1 MIPASAAGPSL
12 REDVLG
18 RQLVVVTGKG
28 GVGKSTLSGTLGKL
42 LLVERHRVLLLEVDP
57 RESLHQMLGVAPS
70 GGGIVKV
77 EPGLYLQNLPA
88 RRVMDGIVRERLR
101 IEALVRKVLDSPV
114 YRHFADGAPGL
125 KELAVLVHAWR
136 LASGASGRRAP
147 RVDTVVL
154 DAPASGHGV
163 SLLAAPSLAGEVIH
177 SGPFARMA
185 HDLTE
190 LITDRTRSAIVAVTT
205 AEEMPVQEVVELA
218 EMLRGGVGRTPE
230 GVLVNGL
237 YPPCPPAHHNAE
249 GLELWCRRREA
260 NEHELD
266 RLRRHYE
273 GPVYELP
280 LLPLDRGPALLA
292 ALGRALRET
301 AAWA

>member
-1 MIPASAAGPSL
+1 MTPVPGAGPSL
-12 REDVLG
+12 REDLLG

-42 LLVERHRVLLLEVDP
+42 LLAERRRVLLLEVDP

-70 GGGIVKV
+70 GGEIV
-77 EPGLYLQNLPA
+77 EIERGLFLQNLPP
-88 RRVMDGIVRERLR
+88 RKVMDEIVRERLR

-114 YRHFADGAPGL
+114 YGHFADGAPGL
-125 KELAVLVHAWR
+125 KELAVLFHAWR
-136 LASGASGRRAP
+136 LAGGAGRRRAP

-163 SLLAAPSLAGEVIH
+163 SLLAAPALAGEVIR

-185 HDLTE
+185 KDLIE
-190 LITDRTRSAIVAVTT
+190 LITDRSRSAVVAVTT

-218 EMLRGGVGRTPE
+218 QTLRNSLGRGPE

-237 YPPCPPAHHNAE
+237 YPPCPASRRDVE
-249 GLELWCRRREA
+249 GLELWCRRRQA
-260 NEHELD
+260 NERELD
-266 RLRRHYE
+266 HLRRHYA

-280 LLPLDRGPALLA
+280 LLALDRGPALLA
-292 ALGRALRET
+292 ALGRALTET
-301 AAWA
+301 HAWV